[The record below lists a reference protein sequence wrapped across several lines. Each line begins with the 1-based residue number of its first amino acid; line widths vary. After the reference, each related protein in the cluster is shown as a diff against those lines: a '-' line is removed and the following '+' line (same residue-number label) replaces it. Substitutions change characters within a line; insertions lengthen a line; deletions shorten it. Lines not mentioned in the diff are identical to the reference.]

1 MEMEQQREEN
11 RGTVQFKKLIWA
23 QKERGEETERR
34 IEVNNIS
41 NKFSNSFS
49 NSMGKGN
56 SSYVINNEDNI
67 SNKDRESS
75 NKNKNINKKRV
86 QLIIGI
92 TENLKIKNGMEERG
106 A

>member
-23 QKERGEETERR
+23 QKEREETERR

-49 NSMGKGN
+49 NSIGKGN
-56 SSYVINNEDNI
+56 SSYVINNEYNI

-75 NKNKNINKKRV
+75 NKNENINKKK
-86 QLIIGI
+86 GY
-92 TENLKIKNGMEERG
+92 N
-106 A
+106 